1 MSIVEKQMAFATC
14 LGHLLTYA
22 AENGHMVT
30 VGDAYRDPRVFGKMG
45 GNTRKNYGS
54 AYSQHKM
61 RMACDLNLFA
71 LVDDNWK
78 YVGDSALYAP
88 LGHFWTTLHPD
99 ARWGGNWTQPD
110 GAHFSFEHAKRQ

>member
-45 GNTRKNYGS
+45 GNTRKN
-54 AYSQHKM
+54 
-61 RMACDLNLFA
+61 
-71 LVDDNWK
+71 
-78 YVGDSALYAP
+78 
-88 LGHFWTTLHPD
+88 
-99 ARWGGNWTQPD
+99 
-110 GAHFSFEHAKRQ
+110 